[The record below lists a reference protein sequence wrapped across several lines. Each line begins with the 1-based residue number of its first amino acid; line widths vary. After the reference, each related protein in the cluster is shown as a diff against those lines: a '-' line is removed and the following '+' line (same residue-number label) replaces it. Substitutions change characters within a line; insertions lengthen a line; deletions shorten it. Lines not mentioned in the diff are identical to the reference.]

1 MSFISLTEAA
11 DRLGVS
17 LPYLRDLIDRMD
29 RIPRVHHLESG
40 KDFWT
45 DDYGLLDE
53 QDLRTYANVLRHR
66 RFVRIQDKFADI
78 LDEMVVLTIRPGWK
92 PLLERVC
99 DRLRWMPPEWDAKLL
114 RAEEKSGYMILR
126 FAYDHGNDAAR
137 NELERLREEI
147 RLSSLAI
154 CEECGHQGR
163 FRYSPCRSLTLCD
176 RHARLAQ
183 PTLPGDGVMADPASY
198 G

>member
-1 MSFISLTEAA
+1 
-11 DRLGVS
+11 
-17 LPYLRDLIDRMD
+17 
-29 RIPRVHHLESG
+29 
-40 KDFWT
+40 
-45 DDYGLLDE
+45 
-53 QDLRTYANVLRHR
+53 
-66 RFVRIQDKFADI
+66 
-78 LDEMVVLTIRPGWK
+78 MVVLTIRPGWK

-114 RAEEKSGYMILR
+114 RAEEKFGYMILR
-126 FAYDHGNDAAR
+126 FAYDHGSDAAR

-147 RLSSLAI
+147 RLSSLSI

-163 FRYSPCRSLTLCD
+163 FRYSPSRSLTLCD

-183 PTLPGDGVMADPASY
+183 PTLPGDGVMADPTSD

>member
-1 MSFISLTEAA
+1 VSFISLTEAA
-11 DRLGVS
+11 DRLGIS
-17 LPYLRDLIDRMD
+17 LLYLRDLIDRMD
-29 RIPRVHHLESG
+29 RIPRVRYLDAS
-40 KDFWT
+40 KNFWE
-45 DDYGLLDE
+45 DDDGLVDE

-66 RFVRIQDKFADI
+66 RFVRVREKYADI
-78 LDEMVVLTIRPGWK
+78 LDEMVVLAIRPGWK

-126 FAYDHGNDAAR
+126 FAYDHGSDAAR

-147 RLSSLAI
+147 RLSSLSI

-163 FRYSPCRSLTLCD
+163 FRYSPSRSLTLCD
-176 RHARLAQ
+176 KHARLAQ
-183 PTLPGDGVMADPASY
+183 PTLPGDGVMADPTSD

>member
-11 DRLGVS
+11 DRLGIS
-17 LPYLRDLIDRMD
+17 LLYLRDLIDRMD
-29 RIPRVHHLESG
+29 RIPRVRYLDAS
-40 KDFWT
+40 KNFWE
-45 DDYGLLDE
+45 DDDGLVDE

-66 RFVRIQDKFADI
+66 RFVRVREKYADI
-78 LDEMVVLTIRPGWK
+78 LDEMVVLAIRPGWK

-126 FAYDHGNDAAR
+126 FAYDHGSDAAR

-147 RLSSLAI
+147 RLSSLSI

-163 FRYSPCRSLTLCD
+163 FRYSPSRSLTLCD
-176 RHARLAQ
+176 KHARLAQ
-183 PTLPGDGVMADPASY
+183 PTLPGDGVMADPTSD

>member
-11 DRLGVS
+11 DRLGIS
-17 LPYLRDLIDRMD
+17 LLYLRDLIDRMD
-29 RIPRVHHLESG
+29 RIPRVRYLDAS
-40 KDFWT
+40 KNFWE
-45 DDYGLLDE
+45 DDDGLVDE
-53 QDLRTYANVLRHR
+53 QDVRTYANVLRHR
-66 RFVRIQDKFADI
+66 RFVRVREKYADI

-114 RAEEKSGYMILR
+114 RAEEKFGYMILR
-126 FAYDHGNDAAR
+126 FAYDHGSDAAR

-147 RLSSLAI
+147 RLSSLSI

-163 FRYSPCRSLTLCD
+163 FRYSPSRSLTLCD

-183 PTLPGDGVMADPASY
+183 PTLPGDGVMADPTSD